1 MMRSMAMECGD
12 TIPNGL
18 AGTQRGGL
26 EGPSRDRRKITCV
39 AMTVSYKVTSQTPHW
54 AETWE
59 GALKSISLLLLGVVC
74 AGVCAGICAGQGVV
88 SSAGFGG
95 STAQQAQ
102 RKVQGKVVQGDG
114 QGIRKVKVTLT
125 GQQQYSA
132 VTDENGQ
139 FTVEG
144 VEAGRYVVRLER
156 SGYAPHQK
164 ANRERQIEVAAEQDT
179 VDLVFHMVAA
189 GVLSGK
195 IVDLDGDPLRNFGVQ
210 AMASNTD
217 STGRAPNQLQGAVTN
232 DLGEYRI
239 PDVPPGKYFVRATPE
254 ANEVPPPTPGE
265 KEIAKGRLAYAPT
278 YFPGTLDKQQ
288 AAAVEVLAG
297 ATATADFG
305 VQTSRVYRV
314 SGTVIGLNW
323 PPMPKPTE
331 TEGEGQIAVM
341 LASAGMGQIFL
352 MGKSGEMK
360 QQRFARDGKFEF
372 TNVLPGTYQAQVM
385 IFSISGM
392 SPSVKMQK
400 IRAPIEVNGSDI
412 DDLQLQVDAGGDVS
426 GKFRAEGD
434 EKIDWKE
441 LNVSLLEVPEPGSE
455 NAPFGMRGG
464 GMSMVKQDGSFEIK
478 DASAG
483 EYQLYVG
490 ANSDKFRDYY
500 TKSVLVHG
508 QEVADTGFTVGP
520 GTVLDV
526 VISAKGAAIE
536 GTVVDG
542 AGKPVPDARVVTVP
556 GSGKL
561 GRPDAYQSGQTD
573 EKGHFLL
580 RGINPGEFLVLA
592 FEGTQG
598 NSYRTP
604 EFAQKYESQGEKV
617 QLDEGVRKSVVLKLI
632 QEP

>member
-1 MMRSMAMECGD
+1 
-12 TIPNGL
+12 
-18 AGTQRGGL
+18 
-26 EGPSRDRRKITCV
+26 
-39 AMTVSYKVTSQTPHW
+39 
-54 AETWE
+54 
-59 GALKSISLLLLGVVC
+59 LKSISLLLLGVVC
-74 AGVCAGICAGQGVV
+74 AGVCVRICAGQGVV
-88 SSAGFGG
+88 TSAGFGG
-95 STAQQAQ
+95 TTAQQAQ

-114 QGIRKVKVTLT
+114 QGIRKVRVTLR
-125 GQQQYSA
+125 GHQQYSA

-144 VEAGRYVVRLER
+144 VEAGPYVVQLER
-156 SGYAPHQK
+156 SGYAPDQK
-164 ANRERQIEVAAEQDT
+164 ASRERQIKVAAEQDT

-195 IVDLDGDPLRNFGVQ
+195 IVDSDGDPLRNFSVV
-210 AMASNTD
+210 ASAGSGDATRRTTN
-217 STGRAPNQLQGAVTN
+217 RLQSAVTN

-239 PDVPPGKYFVRATPE
+239 ADLPPGKYFVQATPQD
-254 ANEVPPPTPGE
+254 NEGPPSPGE
-265 KEIAKGRLAYAPT
+265 KENAKGRLAYATT

-314 SGTVIGLNW
+314 SGTIVGLNW
-323 PPMPKPTE
+323 PPMPNPTE

-352 MGKSGEMK
+352 MGKTGEMK
-360 QQRFARDGKFEF
+360 EQRFARDGKFEF
-372 TNVLPGTYQAQVM
+372 TNVLPGTYQVQVM
-385 IFSISGM
+385 IFSMSGM

-412 DDLQLQVDAGGDVS
+412 DDLQLQVDTGGDVS

-434 EKIDWKE
+434 EKIDWKG
-441 LNVSLLEVPEPGSE
+441 LNVSLFEVPEPGVESPRF
-455 NAPFGMRGG
+455 AVRGG
-464 GMSMVKQDGSFEIK
+464 GMSVVKQDGSFEIK

-500 TKSVLVHG
+500 TKSVLLHG

-536 GTVVDG
+536 GSVVD
-542 AGKPVPDARVVTVP
+542 AADKPVPDATVVAVP
-556 GSGKL
+556 GSGKP

-592 FEGTQG
+592 FEQRYA
-598 NSYRTP
+598 NFRTP
-604 EFAQKYESQGEKV
+604 EFALKYESQGEKV
-617 QLDEGVRKSVVLKLI
+617 QLDEGVKKSVVLKLI